1 MLNVWHK
8 LKLLKNP
15 ILFQGRGKSKGYF
28 EGWYFK
34 QVSDDLKTTIS
45 FIPGISM
52 DEKDPHSFI
61 QCIYVK
67 DAEVIKTEYFRY
79 GVHEFHST
87 DEPFTITIGENLFS
101 NKEINLNLQ
110 QSEVSIKCT
119 FKFSKFR
126 PIKTN
131 WLSPNIMGY
140 YAYVPLMECYHGIVS
155 MSHRVS
161 GKLEIGNES
170 LPFIA
175 GRGYLE
181 KDWGR
186 SFPSEYAWIQS
197 NHFGE
202 DDVSLMCS
210 LATIP
215 FLGASFQGFICNV
228 THKNEEYRFATY
240 NASRLELLS
249 FTEEK
254 IALKLSNKDYT
265 MELEAR
271 MAVWAP
277 LKAPQNGAMSLIIKE
292 GLSGVVTIRLY
303 SSRTGEAILTT
314 ESELC
319 GIELVK
325 KI

>member
-1 MLNVWHK
+1 MWRK
-8 LKLLKNP
+8 FKLLKNP
-15 ILFQGRGKSKGYF
+15 ILFQGKGKSKRYF

-45 FIPGISM
+45 FIPGISL

-67 DAEVIKTEYFRY
+67 DAAVIKTEYFRY
-79 GVHEFHST
+79 GVHELHST
-87 DEPFTITIGENLFS
+87 DDPFTITIGENLFS
-101 NKEINLNLQ
+101 NKEINLNLEQ
-110 QSEVSIKCT
+110 NDVSIKCL
-119 FKFSKFR
+119 FKFSSFR
-126 PIKTN
+126 PIQTS

-140 YAYVPLMECYHGIVS
+140 FAYVPFMECYHGIVS

-161 GKLEIGNES
+161 GRLQIGSES

-175 GRGYLE
+175 GRGYIE

-210 LATIP
+210 IATIP
-215 FLGASFQGFICNV
+215 FLGGAFQGFICNV
-228 THKNEEYRFATY
+228 THKNEEYRFASY
-240 NASRLELLS
+240 NGSRLELLT
-249 FTEEK
+249 FTDEK
-254 IALKLSNKDYT
+254 ISLRLRNKHVTIDID
-265 MELEAR
+265 AK
-271 MAVWAP
+271 MAVGAP

-292 GLSGVVTIRLY
+292 GLSGSVKIRLY
-303 SSRTGEAILTT
+303 SSRSGEAILTT
-314 ESELC
+314 ESKLC

-325 KI
+325 KE